1 MMLLL
6 CGYVVFFGRIFHCWL
21 LPGFF
26 FFFLKR
32 KKEKKKEREI
42 PICLN
47 ISVSNSIMK
56 IHPGMCTFDLGCC
69 MCTFD
74 FGHLKDFGKK
84 RATLKKKRAI
94 RVKIEIEWK
103 MSIGC
108 GDDNCRGNC
117 LI

>member
-1 MMLLL
+1 
-6 CGYVVFFGRIFHCWL
+6 
-21 LPGFF
+21 
-26 FFFLKR
+26 
-32 KKEKKKEREI
+32 
-42 PICLN
+42 
-47 ISVSNSIMK
+47 
-56 IHPGMCTFDLGCC
+56 

-84 RATLKKKRAI
+84 RATLKQKRAI